1 MYRLHVRRFLQVLSK
16 ILEILSVTSFL
27 NVLCNRVGMNED
39 KVCEGMNKEK
49 QGEIER
55 CKEKAKNIY
64 FVEANPNNVC
74 VLNVLHLKCFSG
86 ILLF

>member
-1 MYRLHVRRFLQVLSK
+1 M
-16 ILEILSVTSFL
+16 
-27 NVLCNRVGMNED
+27 
-39 KVCEGMNKEK
+39 CEGMNKEK

-74 VLNVLHLKCFSG
+74 VLNVLPPKCFSG
-86 ILLF
+86 ILLP